1 SSTRAPRQ
9 RVQEGA
15 ISQEWSAEPH
25 SKSRLRPATH
35 CPAETAPI
43 PQGRASIASVS
54 ATRERGGAKGLLVM
68 PCSVF
73 RLSVV
78 WSNGRIYRPDD
89 VKGDLAVGLR
99 QHQASQRGTWLRTS
113 RTTKRM
119 HRNPLACSPCCR
131 GNERMPDETSCRRH
145 I

>member
-1 SSTRAPRQ
+1 
-9 RVQEGA
+9 
-15 ISQEWSAEPH
+15 
-25 SKSRLRPATH
+25 
-35 CPAETAPI
+35 
-43 PQGRASIASVS
+43 
-54 ATRERGGAKGLLVM
+54 AKGLLVM

-145 I
+145 ISATPTASSPPGCLPWASAVTTLSSSTPSGARIDAYAIWLHRSHELTVV